1 MNILDTGPIVAMVN
15 ANDADHQRCAHLLT
29 TLPGRLLLPEPL
41 LGEIGYLLGTRCGAR
56 AEAAFL
62 RDTVRG
68 PIEVVSLTANDRA
81 RAAEL
86 VEQYGD
92 LPLGTA
98 DASVVAT
105 AERYDTANIVTLDR
119 RHFTVVKP
127 HHAPAFELLPLNV
140 NP

>member
-1 MNILDTGPIVAMVN
+1 VIVLDTGPIVAMVN
-15 ANDADHQRCAHLLT
+15 ADDNDHERCARLLT

-62 RDTVRG
+62 RDTVDG
-68 PIEVVSLTANDRA
+68 PIEVVSLTSSDRA
-81 RAAEL
+81 RAADL

-92 LPLGTA
+92 MPLGTA

-105 AERYDTANIVTLDR
+105 AERFNILNIVTLDR
-119 RHFTVVKP
+119 RHFTVVRP
-127 HHAPAFELLPLNV
+127 SHIPAFHLLP
-140 NP
+140 